1 MKVVTI
7 SRELKPVELAAPV
20 AAYAHGVHVPA
31 GSELVF
37 TSGVVPTK
45 RDGSVPVNIGEQ
57 ASVVWRNIS
66 AILAEGSML
75 ISDII
80 SVTTYVVNSDGL
92 ADQLKIVMAERDL
105 ALSGHRA
112 ASTLVTVPALARPE
126 WLVEISV
133 VAARQPNS

>member
-1 MKVVTI
+1 MVLSI
-7 SRELKPVELAAPV
+7 PRELKPAELATPA

-45 RDGSVPVNIGEQ
+45 SDGSVPVNIGEQ
-57 ASVVWRNIS
+57 ASVVWQNIA
-66 AILAEGSML
+66 AILAEGSMSK
-75 ISDII
+75 SDIV
-80 SVTTYVVNSDGL
+80 SVTTYVVCSADL
-92 ADQLKIVMAERDL
+92 ADQLKIVMAARDL
-105 ALSGHRA
+105 ALAGHRA

-126 WLVEISV
+126 WLIEISV

>member
-1 MKVVTI
+1 MVLTI

-31 GSELVF
+31 GSELIF

-45 RDGSVPVNIGEQ
+45 RDGSVPANIGEQ
-57 ASVVWRNIS
+57 ANVVWRNIS
-66 AILAEGSML
+66 AILAEGSMT
-75 ISDII
+75 ISDVV
-80 SVTTYVVNSDGL
+80 SVTTYVVNSADL
-92 ADQLKIVMAERDL
+92 ADHLKIVMAARDF
-105 ALSGHRA
+105 AMAGHRA

-126 WLVEISV
+126 WLIEISV

>member
-1 MKVVTI
+1 MVLTI

-45 RDGSVPVNIGEQ
+45 RDGSVPVNIAEQ
-57 ASVVWRNIS
+57 ASVVWQNIL
-66 AILAEGSML
+66 AILAEGSMT
-75 ISDII
+75 ISDVV
-80 SVTTYVVNSDGL
+80 SVTTYVVNSADL
-92 ADQLKIVMAERDL
+92 ADHLKIVMAARDL
-105 ALSGHRA
+105 AMAGHRA

-126 WLVEISV
+126 WLIEISV